1 MERVI
6 FISNVFGPM
15 SIPREAVSTFRSKH
29 DSVDRLK
36 EIGGIYATG
45 EEAYKLS
52 ARIRRANRKI
62 ERNGWYSKVVG
73 NKEMI
78 DAMTAWKTKTSAV

>member
-15 SIPREAVSTFRSKH
+15 SIPREALSTFRSKH

-45 EEAYKLS
+45 PEAYKLS
-52 ARIRRANRKI
+52 ARIRRASRKI
-62 ERNGWYSKVVG
+62 DRNGWHSQVVG

-78 DAMTAWKTKTSAV
+78 DAMTAWKTKTAAV

>member
-15 SIPREAVSTFRSKH
+15 SIPREALSTFRSKH

-45 EEAYKLS
+45 PEAYKLS

-62 ERNGWYSKVVG
+62 EREGWHSRAVG

-78 DAMTAWKTKTSAV
+78 DALTAWKTVTL